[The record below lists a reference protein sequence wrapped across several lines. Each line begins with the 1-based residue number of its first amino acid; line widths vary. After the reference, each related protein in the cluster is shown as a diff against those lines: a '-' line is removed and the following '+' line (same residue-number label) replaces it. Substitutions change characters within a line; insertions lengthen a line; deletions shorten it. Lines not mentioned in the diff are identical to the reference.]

1 MRASRGS
8 FLVGIAALHSTE
20 AGFRGKSLERRP
32 ERERERER
40 EKEGKR
46 ERERESRRER
56 ERERERERRVL
67 LISAFGDAWHGP
79 YRVEVGQK

>member
-40 EKEGKR
+40 AG
-46 ERERESRRER
+46 ER
-56 ERERERERRVL
+56 EREREIEREKAPSVSSL
-67 LISAFGDAWHGP
+67 FFLFFT
-79 YRVEVGQK
+79 